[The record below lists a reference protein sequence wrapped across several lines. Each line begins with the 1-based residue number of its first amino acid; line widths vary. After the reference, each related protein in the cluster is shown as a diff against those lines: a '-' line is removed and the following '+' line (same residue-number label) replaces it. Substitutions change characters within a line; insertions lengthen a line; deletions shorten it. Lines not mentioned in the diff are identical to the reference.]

1 MSEYLFLLVREQT
14 LNSPSPPC
22 RFPPGCGLGEHVRT
36 TSPYTFLVATLS
48 IVVGSL
54 PVGMGLYGPWMAM
67 LLGALVLTTLAYV
80 LGRKP
85 MADVESYKTD

>member
-1 MSEYLFLLVREQT
+1 M
-14 LNSPSPPC
+14 NPPPPP
-22 RFPPGCGLGEHVRT
+22 RNFPPGCGLGEHVRT

-54 PVGMGLYGPWMAM
+54 PVGMGLYGPWTAL
-67 LLGALVLTTLAYV
+67 LLGAVVMTTLVYV

-85 MADVESYKTD
+85 KVDVDSYKTD